1 LITLA
6 PAVLALACCD
16 GPEARGERVA
26 AARPGPAI
34 ALTGRVTDAAD
45 LLTVEQEQ
53 GIEAKLVRLEQ
64 DTGHQFVVVTA
75 PSLGGRDVAAF
86 TMDLANSWGV
96 GRAEHEDGLVL
107 LVAPN
112 ERKARIA
119 VGYGLERVLTNAI
132 CEQIMQERIIPRFR
146 AGDLPDGINAGVEAL
161 IARLR

>member
-1 LITLA
+1 LIVFA

-16 GPEARGERVA
+16 APEARGERVA
-26 AARPGPAI
+26 AVRPAPAI

-45 LLTVEQEQ
+45 LLTGEQERE
-53 GIEAKLVRLEQ
+53 IEAKLVRLEQ

-75 PSLGGRDVAAF
+75 PSLGGRDVADF
-86 TMDLANSWGV
+86 TKDLANSWGI
-96 GRAEHEDGLVL
+96 GRAEYDDGLVL

-119 VGYGLERVLTNAI
+119 VGYGLERVLTDAT
-132 CEQIMQERIIPRFR
+132 CAMIMQQRVIPRFR
-146 AGDLPDGINAGVEAL
+146 NGDLPGGINAGADAL